1 MFILFVKKGQIIIFN
16 FELWFNPSLYEKRVI
31 FFSITIISNTC
42 IYQKVGLSWNLHWLF
57 CMCVWLSTISPA
69 RRNFFQLKNFQIVCC
84 SFITVG
90 KILIWDS
97 TVFYQILRLF
107 YLICIIRRASIL
119 IWIFMRLKRTRWF
132 LPDDLFCVIIIIH
145 LFHFIFNFLFK
156 KLCLKT
162 CLLKPIFNE
171 KYKF

>member
-97 TVFYQILRLF
+97 TVFYQILRNSDWTISSDLYYQKSF
-107 YLICIIRRASIL
+107 NINMNIREIEAHEMIFARRLILCYYYTLVS
-119 IWIFMRLKRTRWF
+119 
-132 LPDDLFCVIIIIH
+132 
-145 LFHFIFNFLFK
+145 FHF
-156 KLCLKT
+156 
-162 CLLKPIFNE
+162 
-171 KYKF
+171 

>member
-97 TVFYQILRLF
+97 TVFYQILRNSDWTILSDLYYQKSF
-107 YLICIIRRASIL
+107 NININIHEIEAHEMIFARRLILCYYYYTLVS
-119 IWIFMRLKRTRWF
+119 
-132 LPDDLFCVIIIIH
+132 
-145 LFHFIFNFLFK
+145 FHF
-156 KLCLKT
+156 
-162 CLLKPIFNE
+162 
-171 KYKF
+171 

>member
-1 MFILFVKKGQIIIFN
+1 MFLLLAKKGQIIIFN
-16 FELWFNPSLYEKRVI
+16 LALWINLSLYEKRVI
-31 FFSITIISNTC
+31 FFSITIIFNTC

-97 TVFYQILRLF
+97 TVFYQILRNSDWTILSDLYYQKSF
-107 YLICIIRRASIL
+107 NININIHEIEAHEMIFARRLILCYYYYTLVS
-119 IWIFMRLKRTRWF
+119 
-132 LPDDLFCVIIIIH
+132 
-145 LFHFIFNFLFK
+145 FHF
-156 KLCLKT
+156 
-162 CLLKPIFNE
+162 
-171 KYKF
+171 

>member
-31 FFSITIISNTC
+31 FFSITIIPNTC

-57 CMCVWLSTISPA
+57 SMCVWLSTISPA

-97 TVFYQILRLF
+97 TVFYQILRNSDWTILSDLYYQKSF
-107 YLICIIRRASIL
+107 NININIHEIEAHEMIFARRLILCYYYYTLVS
-119 IWIFMRLKRTRWF
+119 
-132 LPDDLFCVIIIIH
+132 
-145 LFHFIFNFLFK
+145 FHF
-156 KLCLKT
+156 
-162 CLLKPIFNE
+162 
-171 KYKF
+171 

>member
-31 FFSITIISNTC
+31 FFSITIIFNTC

-97 TVFYQILRLF
+97 TVFYQILRNSDWTILSDLYYQKSF
-107 YLICIIRRASIL
+107 NININIHEIEAHEMIFSRRLILCYYYYTLVS
-119 IWIFMRLKRTRWF
+119 
-132 LPDDLFCVIIIIH
+132 
-145 LFHFIFNFLFK
+145 FHF
-156 KLCLKT
+156 
-162 CLLKPIFNE
+162 
-171 KYKF
+171 

>member
-31 FFSITIISNTC
+31 FFSITIIFNTC

-69 RRNFFQLKNFQIVCC
+69 SRNFFQLKNFQIVCC

-97 TVFYQILRLF
+97 TVFYQILRNSDWTILSDLYYQKSF
-107 YLICIIRRASIL
+107 NININIHEIEAHEMIFARRLILCYYYTLVS
-119 IWIFMRLKRTRWF
+119 
-132 LPDDLFCVIIIIH
+132 
-145 LFHFIFNFLFK
+145 FHF
-156 KLCLKT
+156 
-162 CLLKPIFNE
+162 
-171 KYKF
+171 

>member
-1 MFILFVKKGQIIIFN
+1 MFLLLAKKGQIIIFN
-16 FELWFNPSLYEKRVI
+16 LALWINLSLYEKRVI
-31 FFSITIISNTC
+31 FFSITIIFNTC

-97 TVFYQILRLF
+97 TVFYQILRNSDWTISSDLYYQKSF
-107 YLICIIRRASIL
+107 NINMNIREIEAHEMIFARRLILCYYYTLVS
-119 IWIFMRLKRTRWF
+119 
-132 LPDDLFCVIIIIH
+132 
-145 LFHFIFNFLFK
+145 FHF
-156 KLCLKT
+156 
-162 CLLKPIFNE
+162 
-171 KYKF
+171 

>member
-57 CMCVWLSTISPA
+57 SMCVWLSTISPA
-69 RRNFFQLKNFQIVCC
+69 RRNFFQLKKFQIVCC

-97 TVFYQILRLF
+97 TVFYQILRNSDWTILSDLYYQKSF
-107 YLICIIRRASIL
+107 NININIHEIEAHEMIFARRLILCYYYYTLVS
-119 IWIFMRLKRTRWF
+119 
-132 LPDDLFCVIIIIH
+132 
-145 LFHFIFNFLFK
+145 FHF
-156 KLCLKT
+156 
-162 CLLKPIFNE
+162 
-171 KYKF
+171 

>member
-97 TVFYQILRLF
+97 TVFYQILRNSDWTILSDLYYQKSF
-107 YLICIIRRASIL
+107 NINMNIHEIEAHEMIFARRLILCYYYYTLVS
-119 IWIFMRLKRTRWF
+119 
-132 LPDDLFCVIIIIH
+132 
-145 LFHFIFNFLFK
+145 FHF
-156 KLCLKT
+156 
-162 CLLKPIFNE
+162 
-171 KYKF
+171 